1 MISRSGRTNG
11 ESVTTGRDLTSDAGK
26 ISYEEALFLNKEI
39 QGYAYT
45 KAYCLTEAVFLSE
58 KKLMVALFLT

>member
-1 MISRSGRTNG
+1 M
-11 ESVTTGRDLTSDAGK
+11 TTGRDLTSDAGK